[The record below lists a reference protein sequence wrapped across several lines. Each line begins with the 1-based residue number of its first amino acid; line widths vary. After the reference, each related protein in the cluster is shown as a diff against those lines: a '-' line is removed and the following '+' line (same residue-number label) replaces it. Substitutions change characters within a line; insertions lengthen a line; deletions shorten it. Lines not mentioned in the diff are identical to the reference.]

1 MPRSEHGEE
10 MEPAVVKP
18 STPAVKSPAA
28 VIGIDR
34 LWLSNGGNKQQCC

>member
-1 MPRSEHGEE
+1 MPRPEHGEE

-34 LWLSNGGNKQQCC
+34 LSNAGPFYRR